1 MVEGWLKDD
10 GRMVVGMTVVLVLMM
25 MVGTV
30 VRMNMRVIVV
40 NIVVSM
46 VVWWND

>member
-1 MVEGWLKDD
+1 MKDD

>member
-1 MVEGWLKDD
+1 MKDD
-10 GRMVVGMTVVLVLMM
+10 GRMVVRTMVVLVLMT